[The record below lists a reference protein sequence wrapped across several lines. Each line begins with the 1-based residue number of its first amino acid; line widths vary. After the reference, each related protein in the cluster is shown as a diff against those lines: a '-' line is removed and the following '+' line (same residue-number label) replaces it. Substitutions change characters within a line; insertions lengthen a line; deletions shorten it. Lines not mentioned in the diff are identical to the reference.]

1 MDTPPELTTLP
12 AGPAIAVRDQVAM
25 TELPAFFST
34 AFHDLAEVG
43 GDQLA
48 GPPFAIY
55 HSLGAA
61 RIDVE
66 AVMPL
71 RAPVTPTGHVHTL
84 DLAGGP
90 AVQVRHVGAY
100 GELGPAYEAVERW
113 LDEHA
118 RARAGA
124 IREVYVTGPSGRPNE
139 QVTLVVQ
146 PLVAA

>member
-12 AGPAIAVRDQVAM
+12 AGPAIAVRDQVPM
-25 TELPAFFST
+25 IELPAFFSSS
-34 AFHDLAEVG
+34 FHDLAEAG

-55 HSLGAA
+55 HSLGAP

-71 RAPVTPTGHVHTL
+71 RAPVAPTGRVHTL

-90 AVQVRHVGAY
+90 AIQVRHIGAY
-100 GELGPAYEAVERW
+100 GELGPAYEAIDRW
-113 LDEHA
+113 VDEHA

-124 IREVYVTGPSGRPNE
+124 IREVYLTGPSSRPSE

-146 PLVAA
+146 PLDAS